1 MKLENDVKL
10 DFQDVMFRPKRSTL
24 SSRNEVVLEREITFN
39 NGYRWYGVPIISS
52 NMDTIGTFEMYKA
65 LSKHKII
72 TCFNKHYSVED
83 FQNFLAEQ
91 RAKTDNPSFMLDE
104 RYFMLSSGISK
115 KDSERLEEL
124 IRMLRPRF
132 VCIDVANG
140 YMEAFVEFVKEFA
153 KTHPEIIIAC
163 GNVVTREIA
172 EELIIHCKAH
182 IVKVGIGSGS
192 CCTTRLKTGVGL
204 PQLSAVIECAD
215 ACHGVDGFIIS
226 DGGCVHPADVSKAFG
241 AGADFVMLG
250 SMLAGHDQCAGE
262 IIQEGEKKFK
272 LFYGMSS
279 ETAQNKHHG
288 GVAHYRSAE
297 GRTVKVV
304 YKGDVND
311 TILDILGGIRS
322 TCTYIGARRIK
333 DISKCTTFMRVNHQI
348 NTVYI

>member
-1 MKLENDVKL
+1 
-10 DFQDVMFRPKRSTL
+10 
-24 SSRNEVVLEREITFN
+24 
-39 NGYRWYGVPIISS
+39 
-52 NMDTIGTFEMYKA
+52 
-65 LSKHKII
+65 
-72 TCFNKHYSVED
+72 
-83 FQNFLAEQ
+83 
-91 RAKTDNPSFMLDE
+91 
-104 RYFMLSSGISK
+104 
-115 KDSERLEEL
+115 
-124 IRMLRPRF
+124 
-132 VCIDVANG
+132 
-140 YMEAFVEFVKEFA
+140 
-153 KTHPEIIIAC
+153 
-163 GNVVTREIA
+163 
-172 EELIIHCKAH
+172 
-182 IVKVGIGSGS
+182 
-192 CCTTRLKTGVGL
+192 
-204 PQLSAVIECAD
+204 VIECAD